1 MNTPN
6 RLIFILNLCVLS
18 VGFISCSSSSEGQE
32 SDAPN
37 NIDIASQI
45 GELVAK
51 DKYTEALELL
61 EGIPDSPEILILKEM
76 THLNYGLFLEYRD
89 ANITNM
95 RDKMNNALREYV
107 KVLRIN
113 PDNEKAISEI
123 EQILDIYSTFGN
135 RAPEDDVVADLKEFG
150 FKL

>member
-1 MNTPN
+1 MNTSK
-6 RLIFILNLCVLS
+6 RLLSILGISVLS
-18 VGFISCSSSSEGQE
+18 ISFMSCSSSSEEQN
-32 SDAPN
+32 STLSSTV
-37 NIDIASQI
+37 DIALQI
-45 GELVAK
+45 DKLVAE

-61 EGIPDSPEILILKEM
+61 EGQPDSPEILALKEM

-89 ANITNM
+89 ANVTNM

-123 EQILDIYSTFGN
+123 EQILGIYATFGN
-135 RAPEDDVVADLKEFG
+135 RAPAEDVVADLEEFG
-150 FKL
+150 FTL

>member
-1 MNTPN
+1 M
-6 RLIFILNLCVLS
+6 
-18 VGFISCSSSSEGQE
+18 SCSSSSEEQN
-32 SDAPN
+32 STVSSTV
-37 NIDIASQI
+37 DIALQI
-45 GELVAK
+45 DNLVAE

-61 EGIPDSPEILILKEM
+61 AGQPDSPEILTLREM

-89 ANITNM
+89 SNVTNM

-123 EQILDIYSTFGN
+123 EQILGIYATFGN
-135 RAPEDDVVADLKEFG
+135 RTPADDVVADLEEFG
-150 FKL
+150 FTL

>member
-1 MNTPN
+1 M
-6 RLIFILNLCVLS
+6 
-18 VGFISCSSSSEGQE
+18 SCSSSSEEQN
-32 SDAPN
+32 STVSSTV
-37 NIDIASQI
+37 DIALQI
-45 GELVAK
+45 DNLVAE

-61 EGIPDSPEILILKEM
+61 AGQPDSPEILTLREM

-89 ANITNM
+89 SNVTNM

-123 EQILDIYSTFGN
+123 EQILGIYATFGN
-135 RAPEDDVVADLKEFG
+135 RAPADDVVADLEEFG
-150 FKL
+150 FTL

>member
-1 MNTPN
+1 M
-6 RLIFILNLCVLS
+6 
-18 VGFISCSSSSEGQE
+18 SCSSSSEEQN
-32 SDAPN
+32 STVSSTV
-37 NIDIASQI
+37 DIALQI
-45 GELVAK
+45 DNLVAE

-61 EGIPDSPEILILKEM
+61 AGQPDSPKILTLREM

-89 ANITNM
+89 SNVTNM

-123 EQILDIYSTFGN
+123 EQILGIYATFGN
-135 RAPEDDVVADLKEFG
+135 RAPADDVVADLEEFG
-150 FKL
+150 FTL

>member
-1 MNTPN
+1 MNTSK
-6 RLIFILNLCVLS
+6 RLLSILGISVLS
-18 VGFISCSSSSEGQE
+18 ISFMSCSSNSEEQNSTLSSTV
-32 SDAPN
+32 
-37 NIDIASQI
+37 DIALQI
-45 GELVAK
+45 DKLVAE

-61 EGIPDSPEILILKEM
+61 EGQPDSPEILALKEM

-89 ANITNM
+89 ANVTNM

-123 EQILDIYSTFGN
+123 EQILGIYATFGN
-135 RAPEDDVVADLKEFG
+135 RAPAEDVVADLEEFG
-150 FKL
+150 FTL

>member
-1 MNTPN
+1 MNTSKN
-6 RLIFILNLCVLS
+6 IFSILGICVLS
-18 VGFISCSSSSEGQE
+18 VSFMSCSSGSEEQNSTVSSTV
-32 SDAPN
+32 
-37 NIDIASQI
+37 DIALQI
-45 GELVAK
+45 DNLVAE

-61 EGIPDSPEILILKEM
+61 AGQPDSPKILTLREM

-89 ANITNM
+89 SNVTNM

-123 EQILDIYSTFGN
+123 EQILGIYATFGN
-135 RAPEDDVVADLKEFG
+135 RAPADDVVADLEEFG
-150 FKL
+150 FTL

>member
-1 MNTPN
+1 MNTPK
-6 RLIFILNLCVLS
+6 RLVFILNICVLS
-18 VGFISCSSSSEGQE
+18 LGFISCSSSSEGQE
-32 SDAPN
+32 SDTPN
-37 NIDIASQI
+37 NIDIATQI

-61 EGIPDSPEILILKEM
+61 ERIPDSPEILILKEM

>member
-1 MNTPN
+1 M
-6 RLIFILNLCVLS
+6 
-18 VGFISCSSSSEGQE
+18 SCSSSSEEQN
-32 SDAPN
+32 STLSSTV
-37 NIDIASQI
+37 DIALQI
-45 GELVAK
+45 DKLVAE

-61 EGIPDSPEILILKEM
+61 EGQPDSPEILALKEM

-89 ANITNM
+89 ANVTNM

-123 EQILDIYSTFGN
+123 EQILGIYATFGN
-135 RAPEDDVVADLKEFG
+135 RAPAEDVVADLEEFG
-150 FKL
+150 FTL

>member
-1 MNTPN
+1 MNTPKSF
-6 RLIFILNLCVLS
+6 LSILSICVLS
-18 VGFISCSSSSEGQE
+18 ISFMSCSSSSEEQN
-32 SDAPN
+32 STVSST
-37 NIDIASQI
+37 IDIALQI
-45 GELVAK
+45 DKLVAE

-61 EGIPDSPEILILKEM
+61 EGQPESPEILTLKEM

-89 ANITNM
+89 ANVTNM

-123 EQILDIYSTFGN
+123 EQILGIYATFGN
-135 RAPEDDVVADLKEFG
+135 RAPADDVVTDLKEFG
-150 FKL
+150 FTL

>member
-123 EQILDIYSTFGN
+123 EQILNIYSTFGN

>member
-1 MNTPN
+1 MNTSK
-6 RLIFILNLCVLS
+6 RFLSILGIYVLS
-18 VGFISCSSSSEGQE
+18 VSLLSCSSSSEEQN
-32 SDAPN
+32 STVSSTV
-37 NIDIASQI
+37 DIALQI
-45 GELVAK
+45 DNLVAE

-61 EGIPDSPEILILKEM
+61 AGQPESPEILTLREM

-89 ANITNM
+89 SNVTNM

-123 EQILDIYSTFGN
+123 EQILGIYATFGN
-135 RAPEDDVVADLKEFG
+135 RAPADDVVADLEEFG
-150 FKL
+150 FTL

>member
-1 MNTPN
+1 MNTSK
-6 RLIFILNLCVLS
+6 RFFSILGICVLS
-18 VGFISCSSSSEGQE
+18 ISFMSCSSNSEEQNSTLSSTV
-32 SDAPN
+32 
-37 NIDIASQI
+37 DIALQI
-45 GELVAK
+45 DKLVAE

-61 EGIPDSPEILILKEM
+61 EGQPDSPEILALKEM

-89 ANITNM
+89 ANVTNM

-123 EQILDIYSTFGN
+123 EQILGIYATFGN
-135 RAPEDDVVADLKEFG
+135 RAPAEDVVADLEEFG
-150 FKL
+150 FTL

>member
-1 MNTPN
+1 M
-6 RLIFILNLCVLS
+6 
-18 VGFISCSSSSEGQE
+18 SCSSSSEEQN
-32 SDAPN
+32 STVSSTV
-37 NIDIASQI
+37 DIALQI
-45 GELVAK
+45 DKLVAE

-61 EGIPDSPEILILKEM
+61 EGQPDSPEILTLKEM

-89 ANITNM
+89 ANVTNM

-123 EQILDIYSTFGN
+123 EQILGIYATFGN
-135 RAPEDDVVADLKEFG
+135 RAPAEDVVADLEEFG
-150 FKL
+150 FTL

>member
-1 MNTPN
+1 MNTPK
-6 RLIFILNLCVLS
+6 RLVFILNICVLS
-18 VGFISCSSSSEGQE
+18 LGFISCSSSSEGQK

-37 NIDIASQI
+37 NIDIAPQI
-45 GELVAK
+45 SELIAK

-61 EGIPDSPEILILKEM
+61 RGIPDSPEILKLKEM

-89 ANITNM
+89 ANISNM

-135 RAPEDDVVADLKEFG
+135 RTPEDDVVSDLKEFG